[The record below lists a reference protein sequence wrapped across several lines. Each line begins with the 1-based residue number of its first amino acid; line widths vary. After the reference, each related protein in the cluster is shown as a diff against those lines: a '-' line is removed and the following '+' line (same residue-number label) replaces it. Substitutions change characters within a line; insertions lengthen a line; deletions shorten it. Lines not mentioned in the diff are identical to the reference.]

1 MFSLQAS
8 IRSTFVKFKL
18 KAVIHNKT
26 EKFLHHYNVVL
37 DIHST
42 KSSFITFNFTVF
54 INIRMNNY

>member
-1 MFSLQAS
+1 MFSLQTS
-8 IRSTFVKFKL
+8 ICSTFVKFKL

-26 EKFLHHYNVVL
+26 EKFLHYNVVL